1 MARKAKGQP
10 LNGWLVID
18 KPLGMTSTAAVA
30 AVKRTL
36 DARKVGHAGT
46 LDPAATGVLPM
57 ALGEATKLISHAV
70 AGSKAY
76 RFTARWGVATDT
88 DDAEGAV
95 VGESDVRPAKADI
108 EAALPRF
115 VGDIDQRPPAFSAI
129 KVAGKRAYDLAR
141 AGESPDLPARR
152 VYVAEFRLLEAGEDS
167 AQFEVICG
175 KGVYI
180 RSLARDLAVALGTC
194 GHVNQLRRTRVG
206 PFAVC
211 DSFSLDKLGEL
222 VHSPAPENW
231 LLPIEAPL
239 DDILAVAVMEG
250 EAKRLRLGQ
259 AIRVPR
265 QGEGEVLIMASGRAI
280 GLGHLEAGE
289 LRPKRVFNL

>member
-1 MARKAKGQP
+1 MARKAKGRP

-30 AVKRTL
+30 VVKRTL

-88 DDAEGAV
+88 DDAEGSVIA
-95 VGESDVRPAKADI
+95 ESDVRPSRAEI
-108 EAALPRF
+108 EAALPDF
-115 VGDIDQRPPAFSAI
+115 VGEIDQRPPAFSAI
-129 KVAGKRAYDLAR
+129 KVDGKRAYDLAR
-141 AGESPDLPARR
+141 AGESPKLAARR
-152 VYVAEFRLLEAGEDS
+152 VCVAEFRLLEAGLDS
-167 AQFEVICG
+167 AQFEVVCG

-180 RSLARDLAVALGTC
+180 RSLARDLAAAMGTC

-206 PFAVC
+206 PFAAS
-211 DSFSLDKLGEL
+211 DGFSLDKLKEL
-222 VHSPAPENW
+222 VHSPPLENW

-259 AIRVPR
+259 AIRIPR
-265 QGEGEVLIMASGRAI
+265 QGEGEVLIKASGRAI